1 MANTNSPFGGK
12 PINTMTSTDF
22 TGKTHVYS
30 SSISDATKIY
40 VNDFVKLGTG
50 SNSKGVPYAA
60 QGTSTGDLVGVVIGI
75 QNFITKET
83 QIFRAANTELALY
96 VIDDPYAEFEVQIN
110 GTIAATDI
118 GKEANLI
125 IAAGDDTIGISRIQL
140 DVTTLTASGGQVK
153 ILGLA
158 ERDDNVIGAYSKV
171 RVVIVKHA
179 YTHQT
184 FDDIWTRDA
193 ITGEVSTVTP
203 GDNVHIGGKLT
214 VDGLID
220 PTGIVLTPQAI
231 PPTSAD
237 ASFYYD
243 SVLKAFQFKAN
254 GTYSSIP
261 PGNIN
266 NLSLPATTA
275 TVGQIKWNDITYFH
289 VYGNDNMFMGREAGN
304 YTLIGTT
311 NLAAGINSLHS
322 AWTASYNT
330 FFGYHGGQNI
340 TDADQNTG
348 IGAAVFPN
356 LITGKYNLGAGYAAG
371 IAYTGAE
378 SYNIV
383 LYNSGVTGE
392 SRVIRIGTHGSG
404 DGQQNKAF
412 IAGIYNIV
420 PTSTTRKTVIIGN
433 DYQLTTSDYPITTIT
448 NSITAH
454 PGGGQ
459 ADATSLTAATNI
471 ITICANDHDSVM
483 LNPTA
488 PCVGLIMRVV
498 NASAKTCA
506 VYPISGSTMNG
517 ILDASYNAVHYTTE
531 FQMTSST
538 DWRVILN

>member
-50 SNSKGVPYAA
+50 SNNKGVPYAA
-60 QGTSTGDLVGVVIGI
+60 QATSTGDLVGVVIGI

-110 GTIAATDI
+110 GTIAVTDI

-125 IAAGDDTIGISRIQL
+125 VAAGDDTIGISRIQL

-203 GDNVHIGGKLT
+203 GDDVHIGGKLT

-220 PTGIVLTPQAI
+220 PTGMVLTPQPI

-237 ASFYYD
+237 GSFYYD
-243 SVLKAFQFKAN
+243 AVLKAFQFKAN
-254 GTYSSIP
+254 GIYSSIP

-340 TDADQNTG
+340 TNADQNTG
-348 IGAAVFPN
+348 IGAAVFTN
-356 LITGKYNLGAGYAAG
+356 LVTGKYNLGAGYAAG
-371 IAYTGAE
+371 IAYIGAE

-433 DYQLTTSDYPITTIT
+433 DYQLTTSDYPITAIT

-459 ADATSLTAATNI
+459 ADATSLTTASNI
-471 ITICANDHDSVM
+471 VTICANDYDSVM
-483 LNPTA
+483 LNPAT
-488 PCVGLIMRVV
+488 PCTGLIMRVI
-498 NASAKTCA
+498 NKSAKICS
-506 VYPISGSTMNG
+506 VYPPIGSTMEG
-517 ILDASYNAVHYTTE
+517 VLNAANLLSPNLPHVY
-531 FQMTSST
+531 QMTSTT
-538 DWRVILN
+538 DWVVV